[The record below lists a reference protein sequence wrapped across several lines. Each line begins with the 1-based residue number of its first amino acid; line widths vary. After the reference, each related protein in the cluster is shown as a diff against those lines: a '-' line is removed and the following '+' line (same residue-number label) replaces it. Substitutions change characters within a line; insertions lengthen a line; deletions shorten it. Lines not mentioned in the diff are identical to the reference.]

1 MPLLPPAV
9 TQFEATDARRALP
22 CIDEPAAKARF
33 DVTLLVSPSLTAVS
47 NMPVLQKTTT
57 AASADEPTAVSRGLT
72 YPANLSRY
80 QYYTSPIMSTYL
92 LAVVVGEFDYISKT
106 SRSGTEVRVYTGLG
120 KSHLGRFSLDTA
132 VAALD
137 FYNEYFGIPYV
148 RAMQGRDGQCGAAL
162 HLERQGHSLRQAAD
176 SVSSIPT
183 LCFYC
188 FISASAEDGP
198 PRHSGLRRGCHG
210 KL

>member
-1 MPLLPPAV
+1 MLLLLLCLPAV

-22 CIDEPAAKARF
+22 CVDEPAAKARF

-47 NMPVLQKTTT
+47 NMPVLQKTTS
-57 AASADEPTAVSRGLT
+57 AASADEAPAVSRGLT
-72 YPANLSRY
+72 YPAGLSRY
-80 QYYTSPIMSTYL
+80 TYYTSPIMSTYL

-137 FYNEYFGIPYV
+137 FYNEYLSVEKNWTRCRKADEREKTAKARPN
-148 RAMQGRDGQCGAAL
+148 AAK
-162 HLERQGHSLRQAAD
+162 A
-176 SVSSIPT
+176 T
-183 LCFYC
+183 L
-188 FISASAEDGP
+188 P
-198 PRHSGLRRGCHG
+198 HR
-210 KL
+210 

>member
-1 MPLLPPAV
+1 M

-57 AASADEPTAVSRGLT
+57 AASGDEPTAVSRGLT

-148 RAMQGRDGQCGAAL
+148 RAGQ
-162 HLERQGHSLRQAAD
+162 D
-176 SVSSIPT
+176 
-183 LCFYC
+183 
-188 FISASAEDGP
+188 
-198 PRHSGLRRGCHG
+198 RG
-210 KL
+210 